1 MKKLTLSVGLLA
13 AILTS
18 NAQDTTCTMVTKDK
32 VLKFNYYTDEILRS
46 RSHTEGSVFIDL
58 TYNQVECLHL
68 FDDTNR
74 FREVILTFDDGTQV
88 SEVVNSKSDMYYI
101 TGPARIEVKRPKLF
115 KPLR

>member
-13 AILTS
+13 GILTS
-18 NAQDTTCTMVTKDK
+18 NAQDTTCTMVTKDI
-32 VLKFNYYTDEILRS
+32 VHKFNYYTDEIIRS
-46 RSHTEGSVFIDL
+46 KDHTEGSVFIDL

-68 FDDTNR
+68 FDDVKRYRTI
-74 FREVILTFDDGTQV
+74 ILTFDDGTQV
-88 SEVVNSKSDMYYI
+88 SEVVESESNIYFI